1 MSPAPTPQGGS
12 VGGALD
18 TVEML
23 TAKLSAAT
31 ATNDLNEFRSTAE
44 TKLAAVTAER
54 DVARR

>member
-1 MSPAPTPQGGS
+1 M
-12 VGGALD
+12 D

-31 ATNDLNEFRSTAE
+31 DTNDLNEFRSTAE